1 MTQNFDFSP
10 EQVDTIE
17 SIREKDGIP
26 GVATSAIIGISFGLY
41 PAIKASSLPPIE
53 ALRKS

>member
-10 EQVDTIE
+10 EQEDIIE

-26 GVATSAIIGISFGLY
+26 GVAPSAIIGISFGLY
-41 PAIKASSLPPIE
+41 PAMKAATPLPIE
-53 ALRKS
+53 ALRKD